1 MARTNAQKFLQHKWL
16 NWAFLKILKCH
27 KVKPKLQDI
36 LTVSQMLLN
45 DSESHKPSSPTG
57 NLHPNQSSFSLDAC
71 GVYLQ
76 SKCRAPSVAFT
87 TVEPVGSSVPTHTAA
102 IYISPTINTRSQGL
116 CSQQLALTHWVLQKL
131 PPFSSCAL
139 ITHAIAHNTEAIS

>member
-1 MARTNAQKFLQHKWL
+1 
-16 NWAFLKILKCH
+16 
-27 KVKPKLQDI
+27 
-36 LTVSQMLLN
+36 MLLN

-116 CSQQLALTHWVLQKL
+116 CSQQLAFDPLNTAKTATIQLM
-131 PPFSSCAL
+131 C
-139 ITHAIAHNTEAIS
+139 THNTRHRS